1 MHREVPVRF
10 GEGRWE
16 TYELTLFTMFFRKA
30 PSAYSIKGEEICG
43 VQWMYCM
50 DNGNIH
56 RI

>member
-30 PSAYSIKGEEICG
+30 PSAYSIKDEEICG